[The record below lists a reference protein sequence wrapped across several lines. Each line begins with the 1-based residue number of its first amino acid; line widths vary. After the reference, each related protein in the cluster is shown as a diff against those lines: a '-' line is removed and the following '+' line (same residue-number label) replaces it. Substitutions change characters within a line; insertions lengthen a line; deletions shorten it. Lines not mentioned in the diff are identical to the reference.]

1 MVHGMAHDTHCLPL
15 AMYSQPHKHRV
26 VCYLERQYW
35 EGELDY
41 SPGRPVHPD
50 GVPSPRT
57 THLFFFTLS
66 ECGPTAIVTWDLEAL
81 IFRCVYYLGSLVN
94 RTVVRPALRP

>member
-57 THLFFFTLS
+57 THLFFFYS
-66 ECGPTAIVTWDLEAL
+66 KRVRADGYC
-81 IFRCVYYLGSLVN
+81 YLGLGGPDFSL
-94 RTVVRPALRP
+94 RLLFGLPRQ